1 MLVLCMVSVFR
12 RFVVQRVL
20 LWSVCRVG
28 SLYGHAVPFIGLWCR
43 ESCYGQCVML
53 VLCMVSVFHRFVVQ
67 RVLLWSVYRVVIMQC
82 IMLVRLSVSFIC
94 LWSESPVVV
103 IVILVVVSVS
113 CRGHAL
119 CHVGSLVSVLHR
131 FVVSESPVVVSVSCC
146 SYRVSGCWLSPVV
159 VSVSCRGHVVC
170 HVGSLVNVLHLFV
183 VRECCR
189 A

>member
-1 MLVLCMVSVFR
+1 MVSVSCWFS
-12 RFVVQRVL
+12 V
-20 LWSVCRVG
+20 WSC
-28 SLYGHAVPFIGLWCR
+28 SA
-43 ESCYGQCVML
+43 
-53 VLCMVSVFHRFVVQ
+53 FHRFMVQ